1 MSGQSSKN
9 EGPGSAAF
17 GRLRHPHSGSSN
29 GRVVPAAYPPPVDS
43 QKEFVKRG
51 LDSEDELIEVGVAIV
66 GGGTAGLA
74 CANRLLQLLGDDP
87 ETMERLGEVPVA
99 VIEKAKTCGG
109 HNLSGAVMRPG
120 PLQELF
126 PELTREQWRQE
137 GFAFG
142 EVKKESVYVLPSAK
156 TKIRIPPPPPQHNHG
171 NEVIS
176 VSALARYQQRVAEE
190 AGAYILTETAAT
202 QLIVEDGRVVGVRS
216 GDKGRGKDGEPL
228 SNFEPGTDIKAQATV
243 LAEGC
248 WGHITGAAIKEFDLA
263 AGREPQVWELGVKEV
278 WKVTKPL
285 DRVIHTL
292 AGWPLKISAKYGQIG
307 GSWIYPMK
315 NEKTGEDLVSIG
327 FIIDLDYADAT
338 TSAHDLLQE
347 IKTHPLFKGILEG
360 GERVAWGAK
369 ALPAGGY
376 WAMPKLSMPGALLVG
391 DAAGIMNLASLKGVH
406 YAIKS
411 GMLAAES
418 IYAALKR
425 GDSSLESYEQVVED
439 SIIGK
444 DLWEQ
449 RNTRQP
455 FQKGLIRGGPLV
467 NLMIATKGRFPG
479 GRWAL
484 HRNDA
489 KPMFIGKTKDSYPK
503 PDGKYTFD
511 KLSSVF
517 ITGNA
522 TRDDAPNHI
531 RVQKHVPREVAETWR
546 WMCPAGVYEIPE
558 DGEGGNESGV
568 VDVIVN
574 YTNCVQCG
582 AITAKGGRLTTP
594 EGGDGPLY
602 QIL

>member
-1 MSGQSSKN
+1 MS
-9 EGPGSAAF
+9 A
-17 GRLRHPHSGSSN
+17 RN
-29 GRVVPAAYPPPVDS
+29 GAVAPAAYPPAVDP
-43 QKEFVKRG
+43 QREFIKRG
-51 LDSEDELIEVGVAIV
+51 LDPEDEVIEVGVAIV

-74 CANRLLQLLGDDP
+74 CANRLLQLLAEDP

-109 HNLSGAVMRPG
+109 HSLSGAVMRPG

-126 PELTREQWRQE
+126 PDMTREQWREE

-142 EVKKESVYVLPSAK
+142 EVRKEAIYVLPSAR
-156 TKIRIPPPPPQHNHG
+156 TKVRIPPPPPQRNHG
-171 NEVIS
+171 NEIVS
-176 VSALARYQQRVAEE
+176 VAALARFQQRQAEE
-190 AGAYILTETAAT
+190 GGAYILTETAAT
-202 QLIVEDGRVVGVRS
+202 QLIVQDGRVVGVRS

-228 SNFEPGTDIKAQATV
+228 SNFEPGTDIKAQVTV

-248 WGHITGAAIKEFDLA
+248 WGHMTGAAIREFNLA
-263 AGREPQVWELGVKEV
+263 EDREPQVWELGVKEL
-278 WKVTKPL
+278 WKVPKPL
-285 DRVIHTL
+285 DRVIHTI
-292 AGWPLKISAKYGQIG
+292 AGWPLKLSARYHQIG

-315 NEKTGEDLVSIG
+315 DARSGDDLVSIG
-327 FIIDLDYADAT
+327 FVIDLDYADAT
-338 TSAHDLLQE
+338 TSAHDLLQQF
-347 IKTHPLFKGILEG
+347 KTHPLVRKILQG

-369 ALPAGGY
+369 AIPAGGY
-376 WAMPKLSMPGALLVG
+376 WAMPKLTMPGAVIVG
-391 DAAGIMNLASLKGVH
+391 DAGGMLNLAALKGVH
-406 YAIKS
+406 YALKS
-411 GMLAAES
+411 GMLAAEA

-425 GDSSLESYEQVVED
+425 GESSFESYETAVEE
-439 SIIGK
+439 SCIGT

-479 GRWAL
+479 GRWGL
-484 HRNDA
+484 HRNDEQ
-489 KPMFIGKTKDSYPK
+489 PMFIGDTKDRYPK

-531 RVQKHVPREVAETWR
+531 RVRKHVPREIAETWR

-558 DGEGGNESGV
+558 DAPEHGD

-602 QIL
+602 QLT

>member
-1 MSGQSSKN
+1 MAGHSDAASNGKIA
-9 EGPGSAAF
+9 PAAF
-17 GRLRHPHSGSSN
+17 
-29 GRVVPAAYPPPVDS
+29 PPPVDS
-43 QKEFVKRG
+43 RKEFIKRG
-51 LDSEDELIEVGVAIV
+51 LDPEDELIEVGVAIV
-66 GGGTAGLA
+66 GGGTAGLS

-87 ETMERLGEVPVA
+87 ETLERLGEVPVA
-99 VIEKAKTCGG
+99 VVEKAKTCGG

-126 PELTREQWRQE
+126 PEMSREDWRSE

-142 EVKKESVYVLPSAK
+142 EVTKEAVYVLPNGK
-156 TKIRIPPPPPQHNHG
+156 LKLRIPTPPNFKNHG

-176 VSALARYQQRVAEE
+176 VSAMARYQQRQAEE

-202 QLIVEDGRVVGVRS
+202 QLIVEEGRVVGVRS

-228 SNFEPGTDIKAQATV
+228 GNFEPGTDIKAHATV
-243 LAEGC
+243 LGEGC
-248 WGHITGAAIKEFDLA
+248 WGHLTGAAIKEFDLA
-263 AGREPQVWELGVKEV
+263 DDREPQVWELGVKEV
-278 WKVTKPL
+278 WKVPRPL

-292 AGWPLKISAKYGQIG
+292 GPWPLKIRSKYGHVG
-307 GSWIYPMK
+307 GTWIYPMRDAK
-315 NEKTGEDLVSIG
+315 SGDDLVSIG
-327 FIIDLDYADAT
+327 FVIDLEYADAT
-338 TSAHDLLQE
+338 TSVHDLLQQF
-347 IKTHPLFKGILEG
+347 KLHPLVKGILDG

-369 ALPAGGY
+369 ALPGGGF
-376 WAMPKLSMPGALLVG
+376 WSMPKLSMPGAVIVG
-391 DAAGIMNLASLKGVH
+391 DAGGMVDTVALKGVH
-406 YAIKS
+406 HSVMS
-411 GMLAAES
+411 GKLAAES
-418 IYAALKR
+418 IYAALVR
-425 GDSSLESYEQVVED
+425 GETSFESYEQAIED
-439 SIIGK
+439 SVVGK
-444 DLWEQ
+444 ELYEV

-455 FQKGLIRGGPLV
+455 FQKGFVQGAPLV
-467 NLMIATKGRFPG
+467 NLMMGTKGRFPG
-479 GRWAL
+479 GRWSW

-489 KPMFIGKTKDSYPK
+489 RPMFVGKTKEGYPK

-531 RVQKHVPREVAETWR
+531 RLQRHVPREIAETWR
-546 WMCPAGVYEIPE
+546 WMCPAGVYEIPDDAPE
-558 DGEGGNESGV
+558 HGD

-602 QIL
+602 QVT

>member
-1 MSGQSSKN
+1 MSSHN
-9 EGPGSAAF
+9 GS
-17 GRLRHPHSGSSN
+17 HN
-29 GRVVPAAYPPPVDS
+29 GKVAPSAYPPPVDP

-51 LDSEDELIEVGVAIV
+51 LDAEDELIEVGVAIV

-74 CANRLLQLLGDDP
+74 CANRLLQLLGDDRAGGG
-87 ETMERLGEVPVA
+87 ELMERLGEVPVA
-99 VIEKAKTCGG
+99 VVEKAKTCGG

-126 PELTREQWRQE
+126 GDLTREQWREE

-142 EVKKESVYVLPSAK
+142 EVTKESVYMLTGPK
-156 TKIRIPPPPPQHNHG
+156 TKLPVPIPAVPNFKNHG

-176 VSALARYQQRVAEE
+176 VSALARYQQQQAEE
-190 AGAYILTETAAT
+190 AGAYILTETSAT
-202 QLIVEDGRVVGVRS
+202 QLIVEDGKVVGVRS

-228 SNFEPGTDIKAQATV
+228 GNFEPGTDIKAQATV

-248 WGHITGAAIKEFDLA
+248 WGHLTGAAIREFDLA
-263 AGREPQVWELGVKEV
+263 EGREPQVWELGVKEV
-278 WKVTKPL
+278 WKVPKPL
-285 DRVIHTL
+285 DRVIHTFVQP
-292 AGWPLKISAKYGQIG
+292 WPLKVAAKYGQLG
-307 GSWIYPMK
+307 GTWLYPMK
-315 NEKTGEDLVSIG
+315 NAKGEDLVSIG
-327 FIIDLDYADAT
+327 FVVDLNYRDAT
-338 TSAHDLLQE
+338 TSAHDLLQTF
-347 IKTHPLFKGILEG
+347 KLHPLVKGILQG
-360 GERVAWGAK
+360 GERIAWGAK
-369 ALPAGGY
+369 ALPGGGY
-376 WAMPKLSMPGALLVG
+376 WSMPKLSMPGAVLVG
-391 DAAGIMNLASLKGVH
+391 DAGGMVDTAALKGVH
-406 YAIKS
+406 HCIRS

-418 IYAALKR
+418 IYAALRR
-425 GDSSLESYEQVVED
+425 GSSDLSDYEEAVEKSTIGTELYQV
-439 SIIGK
+439 
-444 DLWEQ
+444 
-449 RNTRQP
+449 RNTRQA
-455 FQKGLIRGGPLV
+455 FQKGFLVGSALAGPSI
-467 NLMIATKGRFPG
+467 MSKGKVPPG
-479 GRWAL
+479 RQEW
-484 HRNDA
+484 HRDDA
-489 KPMFIGKTKDSYPK
+489 EPMFVGDTKDRYPK

-531 RVQKHVPREVAETWR
+531 RIQKHVPREIAETWR

-558 DGEGGNESGV
+558 DGEGGDESGS

>member
-1 MSGQSSKN
+1 MSGH
-9 EGPGSAAF
+9 EGPPSRAHASNGSVAPAAF
-17 GRLRHPHSGSSN
+17 
-29 GRVVPAAYPPPVDS
+29 PPPVDS
-43 QKEFVKRG
+43 RKEFIKRG
-51 LDSEDELIEVGVAIV
+51 LDPEDELIEVGVAIV

-126 PELTREQWRQE
+126 PEMSRQDWRKE
-137 GFAFG
+137 GFAYG
-142 EVKKESVYVLPSAK
+142 EVTKEAVYMLPSAK
-156 TKIRIPPPPPQHNHG
+156 RRLRIPPPPPFKNHG

-176 VSALARYQQRVAEE
+176 VSAMARFQQRQAEE
-190 AGAYILTETAAT
+190 AGAYILTETSAT
-202 QLIVEDGRVVGVRS
+202 QLIVEGGRVVGVRS

-228 SNFEPGTDIKAQATV
+228 SNFEPGTDIKAHATV

-263 AGREPQVWELGVKEV
+263 EGREPQVWELGVKEV
-278 WKVTKPL
+278 WKVPKAL
-285 DRVIHTL
+285 DRLIHTI
-292 AGWPLKISAKYGQIG
+292 GPWPLKLSAKYGQIG
-307 GSWIYPMK
+307 GTWIYPMTD
-315 NEKTGEDLVSIG
+315 ERTGEHLVSIG
-327 FIIDLDYADAT
+327 FVVDLEYADAT
-338 TSAHDLLQE
+338 TSAHDLLQQF
-347 IKTHPLFKGILEG
+347 KLHPLVKGILEG

-369 ALPAGGY
+369 ALPGGGY
-376 WAMPKLSMPGALLVG
+376 WSMPKLTMPGALLVG
-391 DAAGIMNLASLKGVH
+391 DAAGMVDTVALKGVH
-406 YAIKS
+406 HSLMS
-411 GMLAAES
+411 GKLAAES
-418 IYAALKR
+418 IYASLVR
-425 GDSSLESYEQVVED
+425 GESSFESYEQAIED
-439 SIIGK
+439 SQVGK
-444 DLWEQ
+444 ELYEV

-455 FQKGLIRGGPLV
+455 FQKGFIKGGPLV
-467 NLMIATKGRFPG
+467 NLMIATKGRFPN
-479 GRWAL
+479 GRWPW

-489 KPMFIGKTKDSYPK
+489 TPMFVGDTKDSYPK
-503 PDGKYTFD
+503 PDGRYTFD

-531 RVQKHVPREVAETWR
+531 RIRKRVPREIAETWR

-558 DGEGGNESGV
+558 EAPEKGE

-602 QIL
+602 QIT

>member
-1 MSGQSSKN
+1 M
-9 EGPGSAAF
+9 
-17 GRLRHPHSGSSN
+17 SGSSN
-29 GRVVPAAYPPPVDS
+29 GRVIPAAYPPPVDS
-43 QKEFVKRG
+43 RKEFVKRG
-51 LDSEDELIEVGVAIV
+51 LDAEDELIEVGVAIV

-74 CANRLLQLLGDDP
+74 CANRLLQLLADDP
-87 ETMERLGEVPVA
+87 ETLERLGEVPVA

-120 PLQELF
+120 PLEELF
-126 PELTREQWRQE
+126 PDLTREQWRSE

-142 EVKKESVYVLPSAK
+142 EVEKESVYLLPNGR
-156 TKIRIPPPPPQHNHG
+156 TKLRIPPPPPQHNKG

-176 VSALARYQQRVAEE
+176 VSSLARYQQRQAEE
-190 AGAYILTETAAT
+190 AGAYILTETSAT
-202 QLIVEDGRVVGVRS
+202 QLIVGDGHRVVGVRS

-228 SNFEPGTDIKAQATV
+228 GNFEPGTDIKAQATV

-248 WGHITGAAIKEFDLA
+248 WGHITGAAIREFDLA
-263 AGREPQVWELGVKEV
+263 KDREPQVWELGVKEV

-292 AGWPLKISAKYGQIG
+292 AGWPLKISASYGQIG
-307 GSWIYPMK
+307 GTWIYPMK
-315 NEKTGEDLVSIG
+315 DEKTGDDLVSIG

-338 TSAHDLLQE
+338 TSAHDLLQQ
-347 IKTHPLFKGILEG
+347 IKTHPLFKDILEG

-376 WAMPKLSMPGALLVG
+376 WAMPKLSMPGAVLVG

-418 IYAALKR
+418 IYAALAR
-425 GDSSLESYEQVVED
+425 GESSFAEYEQVVED

-444 DLWEQ
+444 DMWEQ

-455 FQKGLIRGGPLV
+455 FQKGLLRGGPLV

-479 GRWAL
+479 GRWVL

-531 RVQKHVPREVAETWR
+531 RVRKHVPREVAETWR

-558 DGEGGNESGV
+558 DAPEHGD

-602 QIL
+602 QIT

>member
-1 MSGQSSKN
+1 MSSHN
-9 EGPGSAAF
+9 GS
-17 GRLRHPHSGSSN
+17 RN
-29 GRVVPAAYPPPVDS
+29 GKVVPAAFPPPVDS

-51 LDSEDELIEVGVAIV
+51 LDPEDELIEVGVAIV

-74 CANRLLQLLGDDP
+74 CANRLLRLLADDP
-87 ETMERLGEVPVA
+87 ATMERLGEVPVA
-99 VIEKAKTCGG
+99 VVEKAKTCGG
-109 HNLSGAVMRPG
+109 HSLSGAVMRPG
-120 PLQELF
+120 PLEELF
-126 PELTREQWRQE
+126 PDMTREQWRSE

-142 EVKKESVYVLPSAK
+142 EVRKEAVYVLPNGK
-156 TKIRIPPPPPQHNHG
+156 TKIRIPPPPPQHNNG
-171 NEVIS
+171 NEVVS
-176 VSALARYQQRVAEE
+176 VSALARYQQRQVEE
-190 AGAYILTETAAT
+190 GGAYILTETSAT
-202 QLIVEDGRVVGVRS
+202 QLIVEGGRVVGVRS

-228 SNFEPGTDIKAQATV
+228 GNFEPGTDIKAQAVV

-248 WGHITGAAIKEFDLA
+248 WGHLTGAAIREFDLA
-263 AGREPQVWELGVKEV
+263 ANREPQVWELGVKEV
-278 WKVTKPL
+278 WKVRKPL

-292 AGWPLKISAKYGQIG
+292 AGWPLKISASYHQIG

-315 NEKTGEDLVSIG
+315 DEKTGEDLVSIG
-327 FIIDLDYADAT
+327 FILDLDYADAT
-338 TSAHDLLQE
+338 SSAHDLLQQ
-347 IKTHPLFKGILEG
+347 IKLHPLFKNILDG

-376 WAMPKLSMPGALLVG
+376 WAVPKLSMPGAVLVG
-391 DAAGIMNLASLKGVH
+391 DSGGLVNLASLKGVH

-425 GDSSLESYEQVVED
+425 GETSFASYEQAVED
-439 SIIGK
+439 SFIGK
-444 DLWEQ
+444 ELWEQ

-455 FQKGLIRGGPLV
+455 FQKGLLKGGPLV

-479 GRWAL
+479 GRWSL

-489 KPMFIGKTKDSYPK
+489 QPMFIGNTKDSYPK
-503 PDGKYTFD
+503 PDGKYIFD

-531 RVQKHVPREVAETWR
+531 RVQKHVPRELAETWR

-558 DGEGGNESGV
+558 DAPESGP
-568 VDVIVN
+568 VDVVVN

-602 QIL
+602 RVT

>member
-1 MSGQSSKN
+1 MSSHN
-9 EGPGSAAF
+9 
-17 GRLRHPHSGSSN
+17 GSSN
-29 GRVVPAAYPPPVDS
+29 GRVAPAAFPPPVDS
-43 QKEFVKRG
+43 QKEFIKRR
-51 LDSEDELIEVGVAIV
+51 LDDEDELIEVGVAIV

-74 CANRLLQLLGDDP
+74 CANRLLQLLADDP
-87 ETMERLGEVPVA
+87 QTMERLGEVPVA

-126 PELTREQWRQE
+126 PELTREQWREQ

-142 EVKKESVYVLPSAK
+142 EVTKEAVYLTPTAK
-156 TKIRIPPPPPQHNHG
+156 RAVRIPTPPPFKNHG
-171 NEVIS
+171 NEVVS
-176 VSALARYQQRVAEE
+176 VSALARYQQQQAEE

-202 QLIVEDGRVVGVRS
+202 QLVVEDGRVVGVRS

-228 SNFEPGTDIKAQATV
+228 GNFEPGTDIKAKATV

-248 WGHITGAAIKEFDLA
+248 WGHLTGAAIREFDLA
-263 AGREPQVWELGVKEV
+263 KDREPQVWELGVKEV
-278 WKVTKPL
+278 WKVPKPL
-285 DRVIHTL
+285 DRLIHTM
-292 AGWPLKISAKYGQIG
+292 GPWPLKISPKYGQIG
-307 GSWIYPMK
+307 GTWIYPMK
-315 NEKTGEDLVSIG
+315 NSKGEDLVSIG
-327 FIIDLDYADAT
+327 FVVELEYADAT
-338 TSAHDLLQE
+338 TSAHDLLQTF
-347 IKTHPLFKGILEG
+347 KTHSLVRGILEG
-360 GERVAWGAK
+360 GERIAWGAK
-369 ALPAGGY
+369 ALPGGGY
-376 WAMPKLSMPGALLVG
+376 WSMPKLSMPGALLVG
-391 DAAGIMNLASLKGVH
+391 DSGGMVDTMALKGVH
-406 YAIKS
+406 HCVKS

-418 IYAALKR
+418 IHAALQR
-425 GDSSLESYEQVVED
+425 GESSLEPYEQAIED
-439 SIIGK
+439 SSVGRE
-444 DLWEQ
+444 LWEV
-449 RNTRQP
+449 RNARQP
-455 FQKGLIRGGPLV
+455 LQKGLLLGGPLSG
-467 NLMIATKGRFPG
+467 LQQISKGKLPG
-479 GRWAL
+479 RADW
-484 HRNDA
+484 HRNDE
-489 KPMFIGKTKDSYPK
+489 KPMFVGDTKDSYVK

-531 RVQKHVPREVAETWR
+531 RVQKHVPREIAETWR

-558 DGEGGNESGV
+558 DAPEHGE